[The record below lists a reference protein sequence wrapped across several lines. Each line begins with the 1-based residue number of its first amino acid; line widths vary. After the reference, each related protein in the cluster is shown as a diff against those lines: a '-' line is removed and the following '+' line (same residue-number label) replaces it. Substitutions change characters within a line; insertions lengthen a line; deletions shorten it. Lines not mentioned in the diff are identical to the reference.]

1 MNIVILAAGQGKRM
15 KSALPK
21 VLQTLAGKPLLHHV
35 LDTALALQG
44 KSSKIGPVVVVGH
57 GATDVK
63 EFLLNAA
70 QEDARFSKV
79 STALQAQQ
87 KGTGHALLQALPKLD
102 AQEPTLVLYGD
113 VPLTSQKTLN
123 KLAKLA
129 DGVRG
134 KDCALALLTQDLSD
148 PTGYGRIVRDTDGS
162 VKEIVEEKDA
172 STAQKAIKEINTG
185 IMVLPTN
192 SLKKWLKA
200 LRASNAQGEYY
211 LTDVIAMAVKD
222 GVPIRT
228 AQADYEYETIG
239 VNSREQLAGLERVHQ
254 LNIANQLMDA
264 GVSLAD
270 PKRIDVRGTLECG
283 PDVFIDVGCVFEGC
297 VTLASG
303 SKIGPYC
310 IIRNS
315 TIGKDVTV
323 HAFSHIDGARVGN
336 QSLIGPYARLRPG
349 AELSNDVHIGN
360 FVEVKN
366 SKIAANSKANHLAYV
381 GDSIV
386 GTRVNIGAGTITCNY
401 DGVNK
406 HQTIIEDDVF
416 IGSDTQLVAPVRVGR
431 GATLGAGTTLTKD
444 APANQLTVSRAKQIS
459 LQWQRPVK
467 KEKVPSKKLITKK
480 VAVKKST
487 AKKPLKKVIKTK
499 GKK

>member
-1 MNIVILAAGQGKRM
+1 M

-21 VLQTLAGKPLLHHV
+21 VLQTLAGKPLLQHV
-35 LDTALALQG
+35 LNTALSLQG
-44 KSSKIGPVVVVGH
+44 KQTKAGPIVVVGH
-57 GATDVK
+57 GAADVK
-63 EFLLNAA
+63 TFLANASKV
-70 QEDARFSKV
+70 DVSFSKV
-79 STALQAQQ
+79 TTALQAEQ

-102 AQEPTLVLYGD
+102 EQEPTLVLYGD
-113 VPLTSQKTLN
+113 VPLTSKKTLS

-134 KDCALALLTQDLSD
+134 QDSALALLTQNLNN
-148 PTGYGRIVRDTDGS
+148 PAGYGRIVRDIDGS

-172 STAQKAIKEINTG
+172 SLEQKRIQEINTG

-192 SLKKWLKA
+192 SLKKWLKS
-200 LRASNAQGEYY
+200 LRVSNAQGEYY

-228 AQADYEYETIG
+228 AQADNEYETVG
-239 VNSREQLAGLERVHQ
+239 VNSRDQLAALERVHQ
-254 LNIANQLMDA
+254 LNQAHVLMDA

-270 PKRIDVRGTLECG
+270 PARIDIRGTLECG
-283 PDVFIDVGCVFEGC
+283 TDVFIDVGCVFEGC
-297 VTLASG
+297 VTLAAG
-303 SKIGPYC
+303 TKVGPYC

-315 TIGKDVTV
+315 VIGKGVII
-323 HAFSHIDGARVGN
+323 HPYSHIDGAQVGAN
-336 QSLIGPYARLRPG
+336 SLIGPYARLRPG
-349 AELSNDVHIGN
+349 ADLSHDVHIGN

-366 SKIAANSKANHLAYV
+366 SKIAASSKANHLAYV

-386 GTRVNIGAGTITCNY
+386 GSRVNIGAGTITCNY

-444 APANQLTVSRAKQIS
+444 APPNQLTVSRAKQIS

-467 KEKVPSKKLITKK
+467 NEKKVVTKK
-480 VAVKKST
+480 VSTKKSVK
-487 AKKPLKKVIKTK
+487 AKK
-499 GKK
+499 

>member
-1 MNIVILAAGQGKRM
+1 M

-44 KSSKIGPVVVVGH
+44 KSSKNGPVVVIGH
-57 GATDVK
+57 GASDVK
-63 EFLLNAA
+63 EFLSSASK
-70 QEDARFSKV
+70 EDSRFNKV
-79 STALQAQQ
+79 STALQAEQ

-102 AQEPTLVLYGD
+102 VQEPTLVLYGD
-113 VPLTSQKTLN
+113 VPLTTQKTLG

-134 KDCALALLTQDLSD
+134 KDCALALLTQNLGN
-148 PTGYGRIVRDTDGS
+148 PTGYGRIVRDADGS

-172 STAQKAIKEINTG
+172 SLAQKAIQEINTG

-200 LRASNAQGEYY
+200 LRSSNAQGEYY

-228 AQADYEYETIG
+228 AQADHEFETIG
-239 VNSREQLAGLERVHQ
+239 VNSRDQLAALERVHQ
-254 LNIANQLMDA
+254 FNIANELMDS

-270 PKRIDVRGTLECG
+270 PMRIDVRGTLECG
-283 PDVFIDVGCVFEGC
+283 SDVFIDVGCVFEGC
-297 VTLASG
+297 VTLAAG
-303 SKIGPYC
+303 TKIGPYC
-310 IIRNS
+310 VIRNS
-315 TIGKDVTV
+315 SLGKGVTV
-323 HAFSHIDGARVGN
+323 HAYSHLDGAKVGN
-336 QSLIGPYARLRPG
+336 QSIIGPYARLRPG
-349 AELSNDVHIGN
+349 ADLSNDVHIGN

-366 SKIAANSKANHLAYV
+366 SRIAANSKANHLAYV

-444 APANQLTVSRAKQIS
+444 APANQLTVSRARQIS

-467 KEKVPSKKLITKK
+467 KEKMVSKKSVTKKVTAKKTPSKKT
-480 VAVKKST
+480 
-487 AKKPLKKVIKTK
+487 LKKIAQKVTKAK

>member
-21 VLQTLAGKPLLHHV
+21 VLQTLAGKPLLQHV
-35 LDTALALQG
+35 LNTALDLQG
-44 KSSKIGPVVVVGH
+44 KSAKTGPIVVIGH
-57 GATDVK
+57 GAIDVK
-63 EFLLNAA
+63 QFLQTASE
-70 QEDARFSKV
+70 QDSRFGKV
-79 STALQAQQ
+79 ATALQAEQ

-102 AQEPTLVLYGD
+102 VDEPTLVLYGD
-113 VPLTSQKTLN
+113 VPLTSKKTLS

-134 KDCALALLTQDLSD
+134 QDSALALLTQNLNN
-148 PTGYGRIVRDTDGS
+148 PTGYGRIVRDIDGS

-172 STAQKAIKEINTG
+172 SPAQKCIQEINTG
-185 IMVLPTN
+185 IMVLPTK
-192 SLKKWLKA
+192 SLKKWLKS

-211 LTDVIAMAVKD
+211 LTDVIAMAVKE

-228 AQADYEYETIG
+228 SQADAEYETVG
-239 VNSREQLAGLERVHQ
+239 VNSRDQLAALERVHQ
-254 LNIANQLMDA
+254 LNQANVLMDA

-270 PKRIDVRGTLECG
+270 PARIDIRGTLECG
-283 PDVFIDVGCVFEGC
+283 TDVFIDVGCVFEGC
-297 VTLASG
+297 VTLAAG
-303 SKIGPYC
+303 TKVGPYC
-310 IIRNS
+310 IVRDS
-315 TIGKDVTV
+315 VIGKNVTI
-323 HAFSHIDGARVGN
+323 HPYSHIDGAQIGSN
-336 QSLIGPYARLRPG
+336 SLIGPYARLRPG
-349 AELSNDVHIGN
+349 ADLSNDVHIGN

-386 GTRVNIGAGTITCNY
+386 GSRVNIGAGTITCNY

-444 APANQLTVSRAKQIS
+444 APPNQLTVSRAKQIS

-467 KEKVPSKKLITKK
+467 KEKKVATKK
-480 VAVKKST
+480 VATKKPAK
-487 AKKPLKKVIKTK
+487 AKK
-499 GKK
+499 